1 MCCFTDNGDFEAV
14 WHQHCQDQSV
24 LSVYAESMK
33 TLAQHHWTKHSKT
46 RIDWCRETINEYF
59 LEGGLK
65 KALEK
70 EEKRQRHEIR
80 RKQDEAGAVGTA
92 ADHHMQSSSLD
103 HNKMAGRC
111 TVGKGSCNVK
121 QASSL
126 NVPQNMSSPSV
137 TPASAENADANTSNS
152 KTVATVCSSALQN
165 TDTASCSS
173 SQDRQDTED
182 TAKAVN
188 EQTERLQGDQE
199 GEKSAASNEDH
210 IFMQV

>member
-33 TLAQHHWTKHSKT
+33 TLAQRHWTKHSKT
-46 RIDWCRETINEYF
+46 RIDWCRETISEF
-59 LEGGLK
+59 FREGGLK

-70 EEKRQRHEIR
+70 EEKRQRHEMR
-80 RKQDEAGAVGTA
+80 RKQEEAGAVGTA
-92 ADHHMQSSSLD
+92 VDHHMQSSSLD
-103 HNKMAGRC
+103 HKMAGRC
-111 TVGKGSCNVK
+111 TVGKGSCSVK

-126 NVPQNMSSPSV
+126 NVPQNTGSPSV
-137 TPASAENADANTSNS
+137 TPAGAENADANASNS
-152 KTVATVCSSALQN
+152 KTVATVCSSASEN
-165 TDTASCSS
+165 TDTVSCSS
-173 SQDRQDTED
+173 SQDHQDTED

-188 EQTERLQGDQE
+188 EQTERVQGDKE
-199 GEKSAASNEDH
+199 GEKSAASNEDY